1 MFRVSVQHKSTV
13 ALTQVTTLII
23 YAFMLTTMRVIGTFV
38 YVCEKCETYGVTPQR
53 IAFVRW
59 IIIVTSFH

>member
-13 ALTQVTTLII
+13 ALTQVTALII
-23 YAFMLTTMRVIGTFV
+23 YAFMLTAMRVIGTFV
-38 YVCEKCETYGVTPQR
+38 YVCEKCEIYGVTLQQ